1 MKCPNCGN
9 ELSDGTRFCT
19 HCGRPVNRQQ
29 SPNQNPN
36 WNPNQRPDQ
45 NLREAPEKKN
55 RMVLVIVLVAVLAV
69 AAIGAFLVWKCFFP
83 ENPGRKQEI
92 SSLSTESREETES
105 ASPEKEELPSER
117 EDSEKKEDPSIS
129 PDEEEK
135 PEAAVTPTAEPTPYL
150 DSKELEEEKIHRYE
164 YVVDDCT
171 WSEAF
176 RKAKDRGGYLVR
188 INTKEEFDRIV
199 QEITAQGLDKIQFR
213 IGGRRDPA
221 SREYYWVDENN
232 QMSGEQVNAPDY
244 WCSSVWLEG
253 EPSFQDGTVQE
264 AYLDICFIRSENR
277 WVMNDVPDDILA
289 SVSYYSGRLGYIVE
303 YED

>member
-69 AAIGAFLVWKCFFP
+69 AAIGAFLVWKCFFSEDP
-83 ENPGRKQEI
+83 AVKQEV
-92 SSLSTESREETES
+92 SFQSTESEGDLAPSVTEKAEDS
-105 ASPEKEELPSER
+105 FPSVEKEEQ
-117 EDSEKKEDPSIS
+117 
-129 PDEEEK
+129 EEK